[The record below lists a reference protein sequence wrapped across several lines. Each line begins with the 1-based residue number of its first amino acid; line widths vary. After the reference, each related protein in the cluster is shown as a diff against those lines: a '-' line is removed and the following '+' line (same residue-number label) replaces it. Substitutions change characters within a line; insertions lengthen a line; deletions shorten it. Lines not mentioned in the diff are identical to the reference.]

1 MFSDNKKN
9 KVATSAN
16 QQQNR
21 IVDGSKITG
30 NIVSEG
36 GFRIDGEI
44 IGEITTKGKV
54 VIGTKGKVEGTLT
67 CANADIEGKFIG
79 KLNVQGIL
87 SLKAT
92 AIIEGEVAINKL
104 AVEPGAI
111 FNATC
116 TMGSAVK
123 QLKREEK
130 TA

>member
-21 IVDGSKITG
+21 IVNGTKITG